1 MAPTSFIPCN
11 SAQRSRQDAALAQI
25 NPAGIH
31 IIRFGVEEDLDKN
44 IAFIRESSSP
54 SLQRRGSMYFIRH
67 DPAFEVEDWYERSGE
82 SPNLLPMIG
91 SRRGAGRM
99 NKADGQDTADRLSA
113 VVANSLDTQAKTQD
127 LARRA
132 YQSRTQFHRL
142 FRIVV
147 EETPAAMRR
156 RLLLERA
163 AYQLGHTGASVTDVA
178 LDANYGSLEAFTR
191 AFRRAFRISPSIY
204 RRMREPHFHLPATN
218 KVHFFAL
225 GSSTSGSSTK
235 GGRDMDLFD
244 RFAGNDSWHTRRLLQ
259 YASTLTEEQ
268 LDRQLPIVVELLPWR
283 ESNKTLRQLLENI
296 VFTKEVWTAAL
307 AGADMDVNSP
317 SKSQRSPQ
325 AMLQRLEKTDTELH
339 RILGDVRSRSS
350 WDDTFVDALCEPAET
365 FTYGGVFAHIMTFN
379 AHRRLMALDALRQLG
394 VQTEGFGDP
403 MEYEEG
409 VAPWSQLVAAQ
420 VP

>member
-1 MAPTSFIPCN
+1 
-11 SAQRSRQDAALAQI
+11 
-25 NPAGIH
+25 
-31 IIRFGVEEDLDKN
+31 
-44 IAFIRESSSP
+44 
-54 SLQRRGSMYFIRH
+54 
-67 DPAFEVEDWYERSGE
+67 
-82 SPNLLPMIG
+82 
-91 SRRGAGRM
+91 M

-113 VVANSLDTQAKTQD
+113 IVVDSLDTQSKTQD
-127 LARRA
+127 LARKA

-142 FRIVV
+142 FRMVV

-163 AYQLGHTGASVTDVA
+163 AYQLAHSGMSVTEVA

-191 AFRRAFRISPSIY
+191 AFRKAFRISPSLY
-204 RRMREPHFHLPATN
+204 RRMRNPHFHLPAPN
-218 KVHFFAL
+218 KIHFFAP
-225 GSSTSGSSTK
+225 GSSTE
-235 GGRDMDLFD
+235 GGGEMDLFD
-244 RFAGNDSWHTRRLLQ
+244 RFAGNDSWHMRRLLE

-268 LDRQLPIVVELLPWR
+268 LDRPLPSVVELLPWR
-283 ESNKTLRQLLENI
+283 EWNKTLRQLLENI

-307 AGADMDVNSP
+307 SGAEMDVNGP
-317 SKSQRSPQ
+317 PQSQRSPQ
-325 AMLQRLEKTDTELH
+325 AMLQRLERTDAELH
-339 RILGDVRSRSS
+339 RILGDVRKHSS

-403 MEYEEG
+403 MEYEES